1 MSLRPLDQRTRDALS
16 PQGRPTPPPPVPDL
30 APFRGS
36 GIGPP
41 RRRGVLGGLVVF
53 AIGLAFLLQ
62 SLRFPASSAF
72 LFIALGGAFAAAYV
86 LGYRQYV
93 YLVPGAVLIGL
104 GVGLA
109 LPALFDLGQYAG
121 PIFFGALA
129 AALVTVTLLAPDRLW
144 PLVPAIPLALIAI
157 AGVIGQVTLVPV
169 AAQPYILPFVLM
181 LVGAYLLFEP
191 SHR

>member
-1 MSLRPLDQRTRDALS
+1 M
-16 PQGRPTPPPPVPDL
+16 
-30 APFRGS
+30 
-36 GIGPP
+36 
-41 RRRGVLGGLVVF
+41 VF

-62 SLRFPASSAF
+62 ALRFPAASAF
-72 LFIALGGAFAAAYV
+72 LFIALGGAFAAAYI

-109 LPALFDLGQYAG
+109 LPTMFDLGQYAG

-129 AALVTVTLLAPDRLW
+129 AALVTVTLLAPDRRW
-144 PLVPAIPLALIAI
+144 PLVPAIPLAVIAV
-157 AGVIGQVTLVPV
+157 AGVVGRV
-169 AAQPYILPFVLM
+169 ALIPSGAQPFILPLVLM
-181 LVGAYLLFEP
+181 LVGGYLLFEP